1 MLRSM
6 FFSFIRGVFRDE
18 VAEHDSEQ
26 VVLHGPGAVGFVIIF
41 GGNLCVFL
49 DFNAMQYIKLP
60 SKKING

>member
-1 MLRSM
+1 M

-49 DFNAMQYIKLP
+49 DFNAM
-60 SKKING
+60 

>member
-1 MLRSM
+1 M

-41 GGNLCVFL
+41 GGNLCVSL
-49 DFNAMQYIKLP
+49 DFNVMQYIKLP

>member
-18 VAEHDSEQ
+18 VVEHDSEQ

-41 GGNLCVFL
+41 RGNLCVFL
-49 DFNAMQYIKLP
+49 DLNAMQYIKLP